1 MRYPAGATYQ
11 MMISCRWKF
20 QIVSNLIDYKGLYF
34 ILYRAWITSLI
45 MLSSCRLND
54 ESNKKDDD

>member
-1 MRYPAGATYQ
+1 